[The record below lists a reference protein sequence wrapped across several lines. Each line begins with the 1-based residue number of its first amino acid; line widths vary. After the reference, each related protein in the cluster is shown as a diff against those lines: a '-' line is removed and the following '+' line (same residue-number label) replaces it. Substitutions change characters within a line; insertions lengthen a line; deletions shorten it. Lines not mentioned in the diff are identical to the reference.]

1 MGNGGSVSYMGFKI
15 KWKSANPS
23 DQNKIEAFVQGAGFD
38 KMKEIIEKEPT
49 LQGFGFPDE
58 DADLEVWFDEMTPE
72 EGAAIAAAM
81 EKLISE

>member
-1 MGNGGSVSYMGFKI
+1 MGNGGSVGYGQFNI

-23 DQNKIEAFVQGAGFD
+23 DQNKIESFVQGVGFEQ
-38 KMKEIIEKEPT
+38 MKEIIGKEPT

-72 EGAAIAAAM
+72 
-81 EKLISE
+81 